1 MIKFQ
6 DILDMIIAYEGGMIT
21 LILDSEP
28 INHDFLFCI
37 KEKLKNDYKIIETQ
51 DREELTKDREEKTI
65 IIHKYNKDFKYGG
78 ILSVDYW
85 DAHSKNVILIILRN
99 HSETTNTSL
108 NQQAGQLAYVASLV
122 LLLKSKKIKI
132 LKQRFTNI
140 KSIIDLQKLNLNT
153 IIRKVK
159 IKTLNEK

>member
-6 DILDMIIAYEGGMIT
+6 DILDMIVAYEGGMIT

-28 INHDFLFCI
+28 INRDFLLCI

-51 DREELTKDREEKTI
+51 DKGELTKERKEKTI
-65 IIHKYNKDFKYGG
+65 IIHKYNKDFKYNY
-78 ILSVDYW
+78 S
-85 DAHSKNVILIILRN
+85 HSKNVILIILRN
-99 HSETTNTSL
+99 HFETTNTSL
-108 NQQAGQLAYVASLV
+108 SQQAGRLTYIASLI

-132 LKQRFTNI
+132 LKQRFTEI
-140 KSIIDLQKLNLNT
+140 KEIIDLQKLNLNT

>member
-1 MIKFQ
+1 MTKFQ

-51 DREELTKDREEKTI
+51 DREELTKEREEKTI
-65 IIHKYNKDFKYGG
+65 IIHKYNKDFKYN
-78 ILSVDYW
+78 SVYISW
-85 DAHSKNVILIILRN
+85 HYTHNKNIILIILRK
-99 HSETTNTSL
+99 HYETTNTSL
-108 NQQAGQLAYVASLV
+108 SQQAGQLAYMASLI

-132 LKQRFTNI
+132 LKQRFTEI
-140 KSIIDLQKLNLNT
+140 KEIIDLQKLNLNN
-153 IIRKVK
+153 ILRKVK

>member
-6 DILDMIIAYEGGMIT
+6 DILNMIIAYEGGMIT
-21 LILDSEP
+21 LILDSES

-37 KEKLKNDYKIIETQ
+37 KEKLKNVYKIIET
-51 DREELTKDREEKTI
+51 DDKKELERDREEKTI
-65 IIHKYNKDFKYGG
+65 IIHKYNKNFKYN
-78 ILSVDYW
+78 YT
-85 DAHSKNVILIILRN
+85 HNKNVILIILRN
-99 HSETTNTSL
+99 HFETTNTSL
-108 NQQAGQLAYVASLV
+108 SQQAGQVTYMASLI

-132 LKQRFTNI
+132 LKQRFTEI
-140 KSIIDLQKLNLNT
+140 KEIIDLQKLNLNT